1 VTESAPHPVRLY
13 NSESR
18 CKEPLETLVPGKVLM
33 YVCGVTVY
41 AEAHVGHIRAALS
54 FDIVLRHL
62 LSRGYEVKYVRNFT
76 DVDDKIINKAI
87 EEKVDFRTIASRYE
101 DDYHWATDSLFML
114 RPDHEPR
121 VSEYMDEIIAMV
133 SVLIDNGHGY
143 VVDNDVYYS
152 VATRPDYGR
161 LSGRKLEDQEEGAR
175 VDVDSRKQ
183 HPFDFALWKS
193 SKPGEPNW
201 DSPWGP
207 GRPGWHIECSA
218 MSSALLGEHFDI
230 HGGGIDLIF
239 PHHENEIAQTEG
251 ATEVQPCV
259 RHWMHNG
266 HLTINSEKMGKSLG
280 NFFGVG
286 DIIVRYHPESLRL
299 FYLGAHYRAPLDFS
313 EQSVQEAEARL
324 ERLYG
329 TLADLDRR
337 LGDSITMPL
346 PREDGS
352 WGREHLYQAATDSLS
367 LVEPEDFEGA
377 ERGLFHQCEN
387 LLERFGEAMDDDFNT
402 AGALGQ
408 LFDFVRK
415 VNRWLGS
422 DPDLSSPPLRA
433 LASGARERLLQAGST
448 LGVLHEQAESF
459 FVALRAR
466 RLAYLGLEE
475 SAIQDSIER
484 RLEARSNR
492 DFAAADAIRDELE
505 GRGIG
510 LNDGPNG
517 TTWTVQRALA
527 AQPTSV

>member
-1 VTESAPHPVRLY
+1 VTEPAPHPVRLY
-13 NSESR
+13 NSETRS
-18 CKEPLETLVPGKVLM
+18 KEPLETLEPGKVLL

-41 AEAHVGHIRAALS
+41 SEAHVGHIRAALS

-62 LSRGYEVKYVRNFT
+62 LARGYQVKYVRNFT
-76 DVDDKIINKAI
+76 DVDDKIINKALA
-87 EEKVDFRTIASRYE
+87 EGVGFRDIASRYE
-101 DDYHWATDSLFML
+101 DDYHWATDTLYML

-121 VSEYMDEIIAMV
+121 VSEYMDEIVAMTSALV
-133 SVLIDNGHGY
+133 ENGHGY
-143 VVDNDVYYS
+143 VIDGDVYYDVS
-152 VATRPDYGR
+152 SRADYGR
-161 LSGRKLEDQEEGAR
+161 LSGRRLEDQEQGAR
-175 VDVDSRKQ
+175 VEVDTRKR

-193 SKPGEPNW
+193 SKPGEPCW

-207 GRPGWHIECSA
+207 GRPGWHIECSV
-218 MSSALLGEHFDI
+218 MSSALLGDQFDI

-251 ATEVQPCV
+251 ATGAHPCV

-266 HLTINSEKMGKSLG
+266 HLTIRSEKMGKSLG

-299 FYLGAHYRAPLDFS
+299 FYLTAHYRAPLDFS

-337 LGDSITMPL
+337 LGNSIPV
-346 PREDGS
+346 PAPCEDGS
-352 WGREHLYQAATDSLS
+352 WSSEQLYQSPGDPLASLRG
-367 LVEPEDFEGA
+367 EDFEAA
-377 ERGLFHQCEN
+377 ERGLFHQCEG
-387 LLERFGEAMDDDFNT
+387 LMGRFGDAMDDDFNT
-402 AGALGQ
+402 AGALGHV
-408 LFDFVRK
+408 FDFVRK

-422 DPDLSSPPLRA
+422 DPDLESPPRRG
-433 LASGARERLLQAGST
+433 LAEAARDRLLQTGAT
-448 LGVLHEQAESF
+448 LGIFHEQAEPF

-466 RLAYLGLEE
+466 RLAYLGIDENE
-475 SAIQDSIER
+475 IQAAIEQ
-484 RLEARSNR
+484 RLQARKDR
-492 DFAAADAIRDELE
+492 DFAAADAIRDELV

-510 LNDGPNG
+510 LKDGPDG

-527 AQPTSV
+527 AQPAG